1 MIDVCFSHFQIQFA
15 CSPNQA
21 DFVQVTKQERY
32 GNESLDSVGSEVI
45 SSFLCS
51 DCFQQVVTTLYS
63 VPTKFTQTFWDSCKV
78 VLLSPVFFD
87 TRRL

>member
-32 GNESLDSVGSEVI
+32 GNESLDSVGSEGI
-45 SSFLCS
+45 SSFLLVDWLGQS
-51 DCFQQVVTTLYS
+51 DLLVLQPIKPRKSRALHQS
-63 VPTKFTQTFWDSCKV
+63 VRGSPT
-78 VLLSPVFFD
+78 
-87 TRRL
+87 